1 MLLLLLLL
9 EIKVQEEQLFKR
21 VQQEQLRLQLTLNQM
36 ELLRQAKVGN
46 HQRKAIETDQ
56 LLEI

>member
-36 ELLRQAKVGN
+36 ELLRQEKVRN
-46 HQRKAIETDQ
+46 HQRKAIKTDQ